1 MSRERVVQGEPLP
14 EETAV
19 QPTFTLRPST
29 LEEYIGQAAVV
40 EKLRIAIQ
48 AARARD
54 EPLDHALFYG
64 PPGLG
69 KTTLARI
76 ITREMGV
83 NLMSTSGPALERPGD
98 LVGLLTNLDEGDV
111 LFIDEIHRLPR
122 VVEEFIY
129 PAMEDYKVDFLVEK
143 GAFARTVNLPLKRF
157 TLVGAT
163 TRAGFL
169 SPPFRERF
177 GLFYHLDFYADTE
190 LAAIVA
196 RSAALLEVGVDTDAT
211 DIIAR
216 RSRGT
221 PRVANRLLRR
231 VRDYAQTKGT
241 GHVSVDAACAA
252 LELEGVDAGG
262 LDELDRK
269 FLLTIIDFYDG
280 GPVGV
285 EALAATLNEERD
297 TLEDMVEPFLLKSGF
312 LQRTRQGRRATPR
325 AYAHL
330 GLDPGRAQ
338 GPDLFR

>member
-1 MSRERVVQGEPLP
+1 MTRERVVQGEPVAA
-14 EETAV
+14 EEES
-19 QPTFTLRPST
+19 PTHLTLRPQT
-29 LEEYIGQAAVV
+29 LDEYIGQPTVV
-40 EKLRIAIQ
+40 EKLRIAIE
-48 AARARD
+48 AARMRGD
-54 EPLDHALFYG
+54 SMDHALFYG

-69 KTTLARI
+69 KTTLAHI
-76 ITREMGV
+76 IGHELGV
-83 NLMSTSGPALERPGD
+83 HVTATSGPALERPGD
-98 LVGLLTNLDEGDV
+98 LVGLLTNLGEGDV

-122 VVEEFIY
+122 IVEEFIY

-177 GLFYHLDFYADTE
+177 GLFYHLDFYPDAD
-190 LAAIVA
+190 LASIVE
-196 RSAALLEVGVDTDAT
+196 RSAALLDIAGGGDAAQV
-211 DIIAR
+211 IAG

-231 VRDYAQTKGT
+231 VRDYAQAKGN
-241 GHVSVDAACAA
+241 GCIDAAAVSAA
-252 LELEGVDAGG
+252 LDLEGVDSMG

-269 FLLTIIDFYDG
+269 FLRTIIDFYDG
-280 GPVGV
+280 GPVGI

-297 TLEDMVEPFLLKSGF
+297 TLEDMVEPFLLKIGF
-312 LQRTRQGRRATPR
+312 VQRTRQGRRASPR

-330 GLDPGRAQ
+330 GLRPGRPA
-338 GPDLFR
+338 GADLFD